1 MRIGELADRAGVSV
15 RSLRYYEQQGL
26 LDSDRTAGG
35 QRTYD
40 EGAVERVQLI
50 QQLYAAGLPSHTI
63 VDLLPCVSTGMV
75 TGSMY
80 DKIRHERDT
89 IQQRIIELTAA
100 RDKLDGVIEHVLRVG
115 IYDEPSPQAAG

>member
-1 MRIGELADRAGVSV
+1 MRIGKLADQAGVSV

-26 LDSDRTAGG
+26 LDSTRTTGG
-35 QRTYD
+35 QRVYE

-63 VDLLPCVSTGMV
+63 VDLLPCVSSGMV

-80 DKIRHERDT
+80 DKIRHERDA
-89 IQQRIIELTAA
+89 IDQRIRALTAA

-115 IYDEPSPQAAG
+115 IHHDGQ